1 LDQLELI
8 HILEHQSL
16 QLLVAVVVVDPM
28 LLDKLVV
35 LVVEDQIGQLLE
47 HLEEQAILQ
56 QQHLHK
62 AVLVDLVQVQ
72 MLAAVVAV
80 ALLVLVRMD
89 LRQVVVL
96 VELVFN
102 YQQHLEI
109 QHPNHH
115 LLVVD

>member
-1 LDQLELI
+1 LDQLEL
-8 HILEHQSL
+8 HLILEHQSL
-16 QLLVAVVVVDPM
+16 QLLVVVVVVDPM
-28 LLDKLVV
+28 LLDKMVD

-62 AVLVDLVQVQ
+62 AILVEMVQVQ
-72 MLAAVVAV
+72 MLAVVAVVALV
-80 ALLVLVRMD
+80 VLVRMD

-102 YQQHLEI
+102 YHQHLEI
-109 QHPNHH
+109 LHQR
-115 LLVVD
+115 